1 MRIGIYG
8 GTFNPI
14 HIGHL
19 IVIESVREQLQFD
32 KLIFIP
38 SANPPNKSDPTLAP
52 ALERLHMARIA
63 VETNPEFEV
72 SDIETARG
80 GISYTVDTVKTL
92 EALYP
97 KASLSLI
104 IGADNLLEFQTWKSP
119 QEILQKVELVVMNR
133 PGYAVQGTKTD
144 YYRLAKHVNVPQI
157 GVSGTDIRRRVK
169 LGRSIR
175 YLVPQKVEEYIRFKG
190 LYKD

>member
-1 MRIGIYG
+1 MKIGIYG

-32 KLIFIP
+32 KLLFIP
-38 SANPPNKSDPTLAP
+38 SANPPNKSDPALAP
-52 ALERLHMARIA
+52 AAERLHMARLA
-63 VETNPEFEV
+63 VGGNPDFEV
-72 SDIETARG
+72 SDIETNRG
-80 GISYTVDTVKTL
+80 GISYTVDTINSL
-92 EALYP
+92 SECYP
-97 KASLSLI
+97 KALLSLI

-119 QEILQKVELVVMNR
+119 NEILDKAELVVMNR
-133 PGYAVQGTKTD
+133 PGYAVHGAKAEF
-144 YYRLAKHVNVPQI
+144 YRLAKHLNVPQI
-157 GVSGTDIRRRVK
+157 GVSGTDIRRRIK

-175 YLVPQKVEEYIRFKG
+175 YLVPHKVEEYIRLRG